1 MRGLEKAALHCPKVP
16 CAQGT
21 AQACNSSQVGGFD
34 RLTLRPIYDRQ
45 NLKSSIRSRRPG
57 SRSSIVL
64 NKFGPSGH
72 GEAQVQYLDGDF
84 RVISPG
90 TYVRCAITA
99 ARIPL
104 DELKYWS
111 VDLQEAYAV
120 PTAVL
125 QRHFPSALKTQG

>member
-1 MRGLEKAALHCPKVP
+1 VGFAGDPAHIFV
-16 CAQGT
+16 
-21 AQACNSSQVGGFD
+21 VGGVEHPAARHPAGAKDF
-34 RLTLRPIYDRQ
+34 
-45 NLKSSIRSRRPG
+45 RSYA
-57 SRSSIVL
+57 VL

-90 TYVRCAITA
+90 TYVRCAITDE
-99 ARIPL
+99 RIPL

-125 QRHFPSALKTQG
+125 KRHFPGALKTPE

>member
-1 MRGLEKAALHCPKVP
+1 
-16 CAQGT
+16 
-21 AQACNSSQVGGFD
+21 VGFVRDPGD
-34 RLTLRPIYDRQ
+34 IVVIGGIARHTVGDQTGRENLRS
-45 NLKSSIRSRRPG
+45 LA
-57 SRSSIVL
+57 VL

-90 TYVRCAITA
+90 TYVRCAVTDE
-99 ARIPL
+99 RIPL

-111 VDLQEAYAV
+111 VDLQEAYAI

-125 QRHFPSALKTQG
+125 KRHFPGALKPAD

>member
-1 MRGLEKAALHCPKVP
+1 MRPDAQTITNRWFCGGGHYNLFMIDRFSKMRLMGLSNRPVP
-16 CAQGT
+16 E
-21 AQACNSSQVGGFD
+21 
-34 RLTLRPIYDRQ
+34 RLL
-45 NLKSSIRSRRPG
+45 
-57 SRSSIVL
+57 VL

-90 TYVRCAITA
+90 SYVRCAVTD

-120 PTAVL
+120 PSAVL
-125 QRHFPSALKTQG
+125 QRHFPDQVK